1 MAKKLALVLVL
12 LLAAVLVLTACT
24 VEDYTATPLTG
35 DTSGE
40 VESNGGLAVVK
51 GDYLYYVNGSQA
63 SSANDNTYGSV
74 EIGSIV
80 RISLENFR
88 QAMMSSNTVEV
99 INNTSKVLVPKMV
112 YTANT
117 TEKKLNGIFIF
128 GDRIYYATPDTTIDR
143 DGAAQYTRLA
153 LKSCKLDGT
162 DTKHHYI
169 FDKNSYTVALAEV
182 GGRPYAAFVQNSNLY
197 LLDLSKENVTPSLVF
212 EGVASIKYD
221 TTGNAFFTNSS
232 NDIYSYVFGGQ
243 PKLVEDNPTVE
254 GQSQTSVRYSLVNAQ
269 NGVLYYSVTSTYNFE
284 SQGVYSLTLNGTKT
298 KLSTYVP
305 SSYLGT
311 DGKLLVYESANY
323 SLNLFDPATK
333 SSTPLVISKE
343 SKAIT
348 LTGIQDGNAVYVSDN
363 KTYMV
368 PLDSSDEAVRLT
380 EVKQLS
386 NWAQADLC
394 GGYAFFIADEAET
407 RGHSVMAV
415 ELESPKLTQ
424 KIVMR
429 GYIPKTN

>member
-12 LLAAVLVLTACT
+12 LLAAVLALTACT

-40 VESNGGLAVVK
+40 ITSNGGLAVVK

-63 SSANDNTYGSV
+63 SIANENTYGSV
-74 EIGSIV
+74 EVGAIV
-80 RISLENFR
+80 RISLTNFK
-88 QAMMSSNTVEV
+88 QAMMSANTVEV

-112 YTANT
+112 YSANT
-117 TEKKLNGIFIF
+117 AEKKLNGIFIL

-143 DGAAQYTRLA
+143 DGAAQYNRLA

-162 DTKHHYI
+162 DTKHHHI

-182 GGRPYAAFVQNSNLY
+182 GGKAYAAFVQNSNLY

-221 TTGNAFFTNSS
+221 TTGNAFFTDSS

-243 PKLVEDNPTVE
+243 SKMVEDNPTVE
-254 GQSQTSVRYSLVNAQ
+254 GRSQTKVSYSLVNAE
-269 NGVLYYSVTSTYNFE
+269 NGVLYYSVASTYNFE
-284 SQGVYSLTLNGTKT
+284 SQGVYSLTVGGTKT
-298 KLSTYVP
+298 KLLTYVP
-305 SSYLGT
+305 STYLGA
-311 DGKLLVYESANY
+311 DGKLLIYESANY

-333 SSTPLVISKE
+333 SSTPLVIAKE

-348 LTGIQDGNAVYVSDN
+348 LTGIQDGSAVYVCDD
-363 KTYMV
+363 KTYTV
-368 PLDSSDEAVRLT
+368 PLDGSAEAVKLS
-380 EVKQLS
+380 EVKQIS
-386 NWAQADLC
+386 NWTQTDLC
-394 GGYAFFIADEAET
+394 GGYAFFVAGESET
-407 RGHSVMAV
+407 RGYSVMAV
-415 ELESPKLTQ
+415 DLEKLTQ
-424 KIVMR
+424 KVVMR
-429 GYIPKTN
+429 GYIPKTTD